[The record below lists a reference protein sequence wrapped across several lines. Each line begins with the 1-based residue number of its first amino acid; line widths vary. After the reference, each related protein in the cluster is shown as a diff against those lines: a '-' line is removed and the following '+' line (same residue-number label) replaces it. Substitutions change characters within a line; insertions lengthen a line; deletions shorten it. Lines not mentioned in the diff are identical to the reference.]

1 MNISAI
7 LAVRLPRH
15 SVFSNF
21 LMETN
26 ILSIE
31 EFHELYKLKQNY
43 VAVANSYV
51 QEKALAEDIV
61 TDSYMFLLEKRAEL
75 KIENPKSFMLGIVKH
90 KCLDALRKNETMK
103 KVRAQIYEN
112 IRNEDLGMLADADVN
127 HQLFS
132 DDVVRIFRE
141 QMAKMP
147 ELTSSVFRES
157 RINGMTHNEI
167 SSKMGIPVRSVT
179 YEISKALKILKKSL
193 GEYMWF
199 ALVLC
204 TFKNHPDLS

>member
-7 LAVRLPRH
+7 LAVRLQRY
-15 SVFSNF
+15 SFR
-21 LMETN
+21 METK

-51 QEKALAEDIV
+51 QEQALAEDIV
-61 TDSYMFLLEKRAEL
+61 TDRYMFLLEKRAEL

-132 DDVVRIFRE
+132 NDVVRIFRE

-157 RINGMTHNEI
+157 RVNGMTHSEI

-193 GEYMWF
+193 GEYMWL

-204 TFKNHPDLS
+204 TLKNNHPNLS

>member
-1 MNISAI
+1 
-7 LAVRLPRH
+7 
-15 SVFSNF
+15 
-21 LMETN
+21 METN